1 MTAPH
6 LFCFGFGYT
15 ARVLAR
21 RLAAEGW
28 IVGGTCRTEDKAS
41 ALRAAGFP
49 AEVFDRDHPLPGEA
63 LDGSH
68 ASSRVGSSRC
78 RR

>member
-1 MTAPH
+1 MTAPY

-28 IVGGTCRTEDKAS
+28 IVGGTCPVSPSIRT
-41 ALRAAGFP
+41 
-49 AEVFDRDHPLPGEA
+49 
-63 LDGSH
+63 
-68 ASSRVGSSRC
+68 
-78 RR
+78 